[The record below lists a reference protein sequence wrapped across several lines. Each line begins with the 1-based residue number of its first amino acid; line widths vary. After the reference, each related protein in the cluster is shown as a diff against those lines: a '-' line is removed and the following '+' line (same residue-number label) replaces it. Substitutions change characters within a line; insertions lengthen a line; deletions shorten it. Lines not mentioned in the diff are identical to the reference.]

1 MKSLNKTF
9 TPIKDQVNRKW
20 YLIDCKNQKLGRL
33 ATIVT
38 NLLKGKGKPEYCPS
52 IDIGDYVILT
62 NSDLIILNKTVKHY
76 FVYKPGHPGRSLKI
90 KTASDCISE
99 LIIKRAVKRM
109 LSKTES
115 KKLMRRLKIY
125 KNIDHQNKSQ
135 NPIEITIK

>member
-9 TPIKDQVNRKW
+9 TPIKDHANRKW
-20 YLIDCKNQKLGRL
+20 YLIDCKDQKLGRL
-33 ATIVT
+33 ATTIT

-52 IDIGDYVILT
+52 IDIGDYVILI
-62 NSDLIILNKTVKHY
+62 NSDSIILNKTVQHY